1 MPAEKRPARRILAVE
16 DEEDYG
22 QLLVEVLGDAGY
34 SVTWEKTCADG
45 LKSFAGG
52 TFDLVILDVNLPDG
66 TGFDICRKL
75 RADGKGKDVPVLFC
89 TVRSA
94 IAPVAEGTRAG
105 GNGYLLKPFAIEDLL
120 ARVNDFLPAK

>member
-1 MPAEKRPARRILAVE
+1 MPAEKRPSRRILVVE

-34 SVTWEKTCADG
+34 SVKWMKTCADG
-45 LKSFAGG
+45 LAAFKAEPP
-52 TFDLVILDVNLPDG
+52 DLVILDVNLPDG

-75 RADGKGKDVPVLFC
+75 RADGPAKDTPVLFC

-105 GNGYLLKPFAIEDLL
+105 GNGYLLKPFAVEDLL
-120 ARVNDFLPAK
+120 ARVSAVLPSR